1 MNKFE
6 IDHSKLKIE
15 KDELNETELT
25 NLNTIINEIKQ
36 NLNRNSKQIE
46 NKILNNSLLI
56 DQLKKV
62 NIKYSF
68 WFLKIFFKFY
78 LFNYIYR
85 FTLFTKKILL

>member
-1 MNKFE
+1 MQ
-6 IDHSKLKIE
+6 IE

-46 NKILNNSLLI
+46 NKILNNDLLI

-68 WFLKIFFKFY
+68 
-78 LFNYIYR
+78 
-85 FTLFTKKILL
+85 

>member
-1 MNKFE
+1 MWHYCYNDIKANLNTFE
-6 IDHSKLKIE
+6 IYDSKRQIE

-46 NKILNNSLLI
+46 NKILNFFNC

-62 NIKYSF
+62 I
-68 WFLKIFFKFY
+68 
-78 LFNYIYR
+78 
-85 FTLFTKKILL
+85 